1 MMQTWQLYLS
11 TILIWGSTWIAITF
25 QLGSVPVTVSLAWR
39 FGLASLMLWLW
50 LGWRKQVVRL
60 TRQQHG
66 WLFLL
71 GLCQY
76 GINYALIYLA
86 ESNISSGLV
95 AVIFTAIVGMNLLGS
110 RIFFGTPIT
119 ARSAGGAS
127 LGMLGI
133 ALVFLPELQGLKGDV
148 TTLHGLGYGLGAA
161 LFASAGNLLSAR
173 NAKDNIGIMPG
184 NAVGMAYGAGSMLL
198 VSLLQG
204 HAPSIPLTV
213 PYLSSLLYLAFF
225 GSVLAFGAYLTL
237 IARIGPAKASYAG
250 VLIPLVALVLSTLF
264 EHYQW
269 HLSAILGIA
278 LCLSGNVLML
288 RK

>member
-1 MMQTWQLYLS
+1 MQTWQLYLS

-25 QLGSVPVTVSLAWR
+25 QLGTVPVTVSLAWR

-50 LGWRKQVVRL
+50 LGWRKLPVRFTL
-60 TRQQHG
+60 QQHG

-86 ESNISSGLV
+86 EMHISSGLV
-95 AVIFTAIVGMNLLGS
+95 AVLFTAIIGVNLLGS
-110 RIFFGTPIT
+110 RVFFHIPIT
-119 ARSAGGAS
+119 RRSAGGAL
-127 LGMLGI
+127 LGMLGV
-133 ALVFLPELQGLKGDV
+133 ALVFLPELQSLRGDAK
-148 TTLHGLGYGLGAA
+148 TLQGIGLGLLAA

-173 NAKDNIGIMPG
+173 NARDNMGVMSG
-184 NAVGMAYGAGSMLL
+184 NAVSMAYGAGTMLL
-198 VSLLQG
+198 VSLQQG
-204 HAPSIPLTV
+204 HVPSIPLTV
-213 PYLSSLLYLAFF
+213 PYVSSLLYLAFF

-250 VLIPLVALVLSTLF
+250 VLIPLVALLLSTFF
-264 EHYQW
+264 EDYQW
-269 HLSAILGIA
+269 HLSAFFGMA